1 MVVQGYG
8 LTETAPVISFS
19 HPFHVRHGTVGTP
32 LTGVDVRIA
41 EDGEVLVRGDSVT
54 PGYFEAP
61 QQTSE
66 AFREGWLHTGDYGER
81 DTEGNLVIRGRKKE
95 IIVTPEGLKV
105 FPEDV
110 EAVLN
115 LLPGVRES
123 AVIGTNRVHA
133 VLVLYPGGDV
143 DEIVRQANTKLEEHQ
158 KIRSVSVWPGSG
170 IAANEDH

>member
-1 MVVQGYG
+1 M
-8 LTETAPVISFS
+8 
-19 HPFHVRHGTVGTP
+19 
-32 LTGVDVRIA
+32 DVRIA
-41 EDGEVLVRGDSVT
+41 EDGEVLVRGESVT

-66 AFREGWLHTGDYGER
+66 AFREGWFHTGDYGER

-133 VLVLYPGGDV
+133 VLVLNPGADADDDCAPGERKARRASEDSLRFRL
-143 DEIVRQANTKLEEHQ
+143 D
-158 KIRSVSVWPGSG
+158 GSG
-170 IAANEDH
+170 VAAHEDH